1 MNLNVNVL
9 TANLVIDGFLGTDNR
24 DDGDRDDGDRG
35 DVNRNLVLINDQ
47 VCHTIDGVVETHFVW
62 VNQFFIPFF
71 RNWLRSPQIT
81 VQCDLCFFDL
91 INQEGD
97 ILNIIALLVNLE

>member
-9 TANLVIDGFLGTDNR
+9 TANLVIDGFLVTDNR

-62 VNQFFIPFF
+62 VNQLF

-81 VQCDLCFFDL
+81 VQCNLCLFDL
-91 INQEGD
+91 INQEGN